1 MCSARSLIVKYWRKP
16 TVACLQ
22 DTKCAISIHA
32 EYESPTT
39 TYLQRLFIYYF
50 LITVLAK
57 FLNLA
62 ISCSGTI
69 QKNSFFT
76 ISAYFKTRKGVIL
89 LGGGLNLSHKSRESY
104 CWEVGLNLS
113 HKSRGSYCWEV
124 GLNLSHK
131 SRGSYC
137 WEVGLNL
144 SHKSRGSYCGEVG
157 LNLSHKSRGSYCG
170 EVGLNLSHKS
180 RGSYCGEVGLNLS
193 HKSRG
198 SYCWEVAL
206 TYHINQGGHIAGRWP

>member
-1 MCSARSLIVKYWRKP
+1 MQKCARSLIVKYWRKL

-50 LITVLAK
+50 LITVLVK

-69 QKNSFFT
+69 QKNSSFT
-76 ISAYFKTRKGVIL
+76 SSGYFRTRKGVIL
-89 LGGGLNLSHKSRESY
+89 LGG
-104 CWEVGLNLS
+104 
-113 HKSRGSYCWEV
+113 

-180 RGSYCGEVGLNLS
+180 RGSYCGEVALTYHINQGG
-193 HKSRG
+193 HIAGR
-198 SYCWEVAL
+198 WAL